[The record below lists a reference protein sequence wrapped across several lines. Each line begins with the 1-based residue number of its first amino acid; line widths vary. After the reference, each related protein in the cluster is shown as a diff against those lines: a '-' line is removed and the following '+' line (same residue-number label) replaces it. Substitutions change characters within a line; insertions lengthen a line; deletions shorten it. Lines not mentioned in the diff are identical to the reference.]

1 MMTHYNWHEI
11 EDKISL
17 QGRTWIHEN
26 KLHYNWSCSGFTV
39 KFKGTVLF
47 AELEAQGSEEYDGTP
62 GDPNVPHRTVW
73 PWVSVF
79 VDGSEEPARTFEIN
93 DRATSHLLYACG
105 DEAEHVIRVVKLTEN
120 IKTGLALNG
129 LCTDGSILSQPETQD
144 KKRIEFIGD
153 SITCGFGLGTK
164 EKDRFYYPQ
173 EENVWM
179 AHGPTAARNLGM
191 DWQMMCISGICLA
204 PRKEIPMPVAM
215 NMLYE
220 YTDRPSQ
227 QMSELDADKWNF
239 TMHPVDYVV
248 INLGTNDSTAA
259 SFSDEPNKIEEQYGK
274 DYIHFLKTVR
284 KCNSAKTKIICAMG
298 SMDYYFYDTM
308 VNAVNV
314 YKAETNDK
322 NVYCFKYCRMSP
334 ADPVGACGHPSEV
347 TQQKMAKE
355 LTAFIQKLEE
365 TTV

>member
-120 IKTGLALNG
+120 IKTGLALSG

-153 SITCGFGLGTK
+153 SITCGFGLGTE

-239 TMHPVDYVV
+239 TMHSVDYVV
-248 INLGTNDSTAA
+248 NNLGTNDKKAA
-259 SFSDEPNKIEEQYGK
+259 SF
-274 DYIHFLKTVR
+274 
-284 KCNSAKTKIICAMG
+284 
-298 SMDYYFYDTM
+298 
-308 VNAVNV
+308 
-314 YKAETNDK
+314 
-322 NVYCFKYCRMSP
+322 
-334 ADPVGACGHPSEV
+334 
-347 TQQKMAKE
+347 
-355 LTAFIQKLEE
+355 
-365 TTV
+365 